1 MKYNAASRNVARL
14 AAQQTESVAVVPA
27 KASGAVS
34 VVGPVDDMGR
44 AMSPTGRPILGS
56 MFTPRII
63 DRRSRITPPWTAEE
77 IIAALAA
84 AESGDMGPQADLSEA
99 MQDRDAAYL
108 GFRQT
113 RILAPSKL
121 PWSVEPADDSDLAKE
136 IADFVRAEIK
146 SIPNFPH
153 AHRDMFSAIGSGVS
167 ALWIDWQEGGR
178 SHGGEKPKS
187 KYRIDGIHYINPKR
201 YRFHWMEEK
210 FLILP
215 DWAMAFDKI
224 ADVRAMPFNELAS
237 AGFGIEPPP
246 WKVIV
251 HRSRL
256 KSGHP
261 AKAGLDRVC
270 ALHFYLRINALKD
283 AAVYT
288 EIFGMPFRVAKY
300 PPGMLDEE
308 KALLAEAM
316 ERLGTD
322 AAAIVSNVVDID
334 WLESKSRTGGGTP
347 YFELL
352 KECERQMQLAWLGQ
366 DQTNTHN
373 PTGGRTQ
380 VAEGGAPI
388 RQDLVEADCI
398 DAMTTDTMQL
408 CKPIVGFSDYGW
420 DLASTLCPLFK
431 IRYEPEADY
440 GSMSKVDEILFKLGF
455 KQSQGQM
462 AKRYNR
468 DLPKSVDPEE
478 LMEPA
483 QPAPMFGF
491 GAGPGDKPG
500 DPAIDGKTPPEA
512 PAKKPVVPPAAKQA
526 ARVAAAS
533 GNFASE
539 TADSAT
545 DDYSYASTQV
555 NITGSVRTQVMA
567 MAADI
572 PDDALVA
579 EGREDDPHVTVKYGI
594 DPAVTIEELRP
605 IIGPRAAGSL
615 TLGPTAFFAAPDWDV
630 VFLTVDSPDIV
641 ALNKAIVD
649 AVKTTSTK
657 PNYVPH
663 LTLAFVESGR
673 GHEFAGN
680 GALVGVKFNYNAV
693 YYSDTEGNLTKIQAI
708 RGHVRVTSP
717 KPKLGETFY
726 EPRFYKEGETVPDGW
741 PDDYYA
747 AAAKA
752 SYMTLSHMIAAEPD
766 RDRRI
771 AMERD
776 REMMRRDCW
785 AMSTAY
791 EAAPVMAT
799 GQAAIDDLQVHAA
812 ERVASIT
819 ASLAEQAREI
829 VRTAPTLEAIPDLL
843 RNAFAELDADKLQRL
858 IGRSLFVA
866 RMNGRASMKRKPPK
880 S

>member
-1 MKYNAASRNVARL
+1 MSMPDWSDALRGLARL

-27 KASGAVS
+27 KTSGVVS

-63 DRRSRITPPWTAEE
+63 DRRSRITPPWTAEQ

-308 KALLAEAM
+308 KALLAAAM
-316 ERLGTD
+316 EQLGTD
-322 AAAIVSNVVDID
+322 AAAIVSNVVEID

-420 DLASTLCPLFK
+420 DLASTLCPIFK

-478 LMEPA
+478 LMAPA
-483 QPAPMFGF
+483 APPPMFGF
-491 GAGPGDKPG
+491 AGGPGQLPPG
-500 DPAIDGKTPPEA
+500 DPAIDDKKTPPA
-512 PAKKPVVPPAAKQA
+512 PPTKKPVVPPAAKQA
-526 ARVAAAS
+526 ARAAAAS

-555 NITGSVRTQVMA
+555 NITGSVRTQVIA

-572 PDDALVA
+572 PDDALVG
-579 EGREDDPHVTVKYGI
+579 EGREEDPHVTVKYGI
-594 DPAVTIEELRP
+594 DPTVTIEELRP

-649 AVKTTSTK
+649 GVKTTATK

-680 GALVGVKFNYNAV
+680 GALVGVKFNFNSV
-693 YYSDTEGNLTKIQAI
+693 FYSDTEGNLTKIQAI
-708 RGHVRVTSP
+708 RGHVRVTAP
-717 KPKLGETFY
+717 KSKLSTEDVPK
-726 EPRFYKEGETVPDGW
+726 GW
-741 PDDYYA
+741 PSS
-747 AAAKA
+747 A
-752 SYMTLSHMIAAEPD
+752 SKSDRVIELLAQHPMAFLDSAHAEQLEAVRIDVWADLLAETGMVMPGATLS
-766 RDRRI
+766 
-771 AMERD
+771 
-776 REMMRRDCW
+776 
-785 AMSTAY
+785 
-791 EAAPVMAT
+791 
-799 GQAAIDDLQVHAA
+799 GQAAIDDLQIHAS
-812 ERVASIT
+812 ERAASIMS
-819 ASLAEQAREI
+819 SLTDQAREI
-829 VRTAPTLEAIPDLL
+829 VRTAPTLEAIPGLL
-843 RNAFAELDADKLQRL
+843 RDAFAELDAGKLQRL

-866 RMNGRASMKRKPPK
+866 RMNGRASMKRTPPK